1 MFIGHFGVAFAAKP
15 ISPRISLGALFA
27 ACQVADLLWPVFCLA
42 GIERFS
48 IDPGNTAFTPLN
60 FEYYPYSHSLVMLAA
75 WGVLFGAAYASLRRV
90 RGSALVIAVL
100 VLSHWFLD
108 VATHRADMPLAPGL
122 HTWVGLGLWNS
133 VPATIVI
140 ESAIFIVGA
149 WLYVRATRPRDR
161 AGSIALWAL
170 VGVLALISIANA
182 MSPPP
187 PSVTAVS
194 TTALAMWLFVAL
206 AYYVDR
212 HREPIGRIR

>member
-1 MFIGHFGVAFAAKP
+1 ML
-15 ISPRISLGALFA
+15 S
-27 ACQVADLLWPVFCLA
+27 LA

-60 FEYYPYSHSLVMLAA
+60 FEYYPYSHSLRDARDLGRPLRFTYAA
-75 WGVLFGAAYASLRRV
+75 LRHV
-90 RGSALVIAVL
+90 KGSVAVIAGL

-108 VATHRADMPLAPGL
+108 VATHRQDMPFAPGL
-122 HTWVGLGLWNS
+122 DAHAGLGLWNS
-133 VPATIVI
+133 IPGTLVV
-140 ESAIFIVGA
+140 ESAIFIVGV

-161 AGSIALWAL
+161 AGVIGLWAL
-170 VGVLALISIANA
+170 VGILALINVANA

-194 TTALAMWLFVAL
+194 ATALGMWLFVAL